1 MSEAVAKPSLRGAS
15 HRLAFFAAPV
25 AGVAL
30 LAVAATHGT
39 RALLAC
45 ATYVATLIALFGIS
59 SGYHR
64 SKGRPKVIA
73 RWRRAD
79 HSTIF
84 LMIAGTYTPLC
95 LLGVTGAAG
104 VQMLIL
110 IWAGAL
116 LGVLRAT
123 LWTYAPRGISAV
135 LYVAL
140 GWLMVAYLGEVRAGI
155 GDALLA
161 VVLLGGVFYTLGAII
176 YALRR
181 PDPAPL
187 VFGYHEI
194 FHLLVIAAAACH
206 FAVVVQLARAA

>member
-1 MSEAVAKPSLRGAS
+1 MGQALVKPRLRGAS
-15 HRLAFFAAPV
+15 HRLAFLAAPL
-25 AGVAL
+25 AALAL
-30 LAVAATHGT
+30 LALAAPHGPL
-39 RALLAC
+39 ALLAC
-45 ATYVATLIALFGIS
+45 AIYAVTLIALFGVS

-64 SKGRPKVIA
+64 SKGRPQVIA

-104 VQMLIL
+104 IQMLIL
-110 IWAGAL
+110 IWAGAM

-123 LWTYAPRGISAV
+123 LWTYAPRGVSAL

-161 VVLLGGVFYTLGAII
+161 VIFLGGAFYTIGAVI

-181 PDPAPL
+181 PDPAPT

-194 FHLLVIAAAACH
+194 FHLLVIAAAGCH

>member
-1 MSEAVAKPSLRGAS
+1 MSQATIKPRLRGAS

-25 AGVAL
+25 AGAAL
-30 LAVAATHGT
+30 LGLAAAHSG
-39 RALLAC
+39 RALVAC
-45 ATYVATLIALFGIS
+45 SAYVVTLIALFGIS
-59 SGYHR
+59 AGYHR
-64 SKGRPKVIA
+64 SKGRPQVIA

-104 VQMLIL
+104 IELLVLV
-110 IWAGAL
+110 WAGAL

-123 LWTYAPRGISAV
+123 LWTYAPRGVSAL

-140 GWLMVAYLGEVRAGI
+140 GWLMVAYFEEVRAGI
-155 GDALLA
+155 GDVLLA
-161 VVLLGGVFYTLGAII
+161 MILLGGLLYTLGAVI

-181 PDPAPL
+181 PNPAPT

-194 FHLLVIAAAACH
+194 FHLLVIAAAGCH
-206 FAVVVQLARAA
+206 FAVVVQLTRAA

>member
-30 LAVAATHGT
+30 LGLAATHGT
-39 RALLAC
+39 RALIAC

-64 SKGRPKVIA
+64 SKGRPEVIA

-161 VVLLGGVFYTLGAII
+161 VILLGGVFYTLGAII

-194 FHLLVIAAAACH
+194 FHLLVIAAAGCH